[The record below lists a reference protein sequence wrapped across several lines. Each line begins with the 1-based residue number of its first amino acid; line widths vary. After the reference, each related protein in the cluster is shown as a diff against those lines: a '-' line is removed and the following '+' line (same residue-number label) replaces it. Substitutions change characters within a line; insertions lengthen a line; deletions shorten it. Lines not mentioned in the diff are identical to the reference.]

1 MLRVLVCVVTIGLA
15 LAACGGH
22 DKAGG
27 EAAGGG
33 ETIRIALRD
42 TSPSTLEAY
51 IAAVEQ
57 LAGAGTRVTVRTG
70 YRSQDEDPEGVTLAE
85 VRSGKVPF
93 ALIYARVFDDI
104 GVDAF
109 APLLAPLAIDSLAT
123 QQRVIAAGIA
133 DRALPALGELGVV
146 GVAVVPGTLRHPLG
160 LTQPLLRPADF
171 RGAFIGVRRS
181 ALAKRALESLG
192 ATVGWEVGDRPAAFD
207 GIEVD
212 LGGIESGRLD
222 VGAASITADVTL
234 WPRLGVVVANPKAWK
249 ALGERRRKAMR
260 EAGRASLS
268 AAIGTPAARRGRVL
282 RRALSP
288 RRDVVHAHDGR
299 RRRSA
304 ARGLRAGHRRARPGR
319 DEADRGPA
327 RRGRARAQPPA
338 VPPGGA
344 RPAGQGDT
352 RSTAPGSSGARGRPA
367 PRGRVTPAGLT
378 PENWGHYVFAFSRGR
393 WIMTQEAPG
402 ACTWAYGTF
411 SVRGHHMT
419 WDVTDGGGYG
429 PQNANNRPGEHFD
442 YSWSRFRD
450 TLQLS
455 PVRGKISPKNFS
467 ALAWRRLGD
476 DARKAPI
483 SRRCPPPPAGLQL

>member
-1 MLRVLVCVVTIGLA
+1 MLRVLVCVVTTGLV

-42 TSPSTLEAY
+42 SSPSTLEAY
-51 IAAVEQ
+51 IAAVER
-57 LAGAGTRVTVRTG
+57 LAGAGTRVTLRTG
-70 YRSQDEDPEGVTLAE
+70 YRSQDEDPEGATLAE

-93 ALIYARVFDDI
+93 ALVYARVFDDL

-133 DRALPALGELGVV
+133 DRALPALGKLGVV

-160 LTQPLLRPADF
+160 LTRPLLRPADF
-171 RGAFIGVRRS
+171 RGAYIGVRRS
-181 ALAKRALESLG
+181 ALAKRAFESLD
-192 ATVGWEVGDRPAAFD
+192 ATVGWEVGDRPLGFD
-207 GIEVD
+207 GIETD

-222 VGAASITADVTL
+222 VGAASLTADVTL

-249 ALGERRRKAMR
+249 ALSERRRKAMR

-268 AAIGTPAARRGRVL
+268 AAIDTLQRDEDEFYGVLCRRGATSFTRATAADVEALRAAFAPVTARLDPAVTKQIADLRAEAGPAPSHPPCRPATRAQPGKATPIDGAWEFKSDEDDLIAAGGTPA
-282 RRALSP
+282 
-288 RRDVVHAHDGR
+288 D
-299 RRRSA
+299 
-304 ARGLRAGHRRARPGR
+304 
-319 DEADRGPA
+319 
-327 RRGRARAQPPA
+327 
-338 VPPGGA
+338 
-344 RPAGQGDT
+344 
-352 RSTAPGSSGARGRPA
+352 
-367 PRGRVTPAGLT
+367 LT

-393 WIMTQEAPG
+393 WIITQEAPG

-411 SVRGHHMT
+411 SVRGHRMT

-442 YSWSRFRD
+442 YTWSRFRD

-455 PVRGKISPKNFS
+455 PVRGKISPRNFS

>member
-1 MLRVLVCVVTIGLA
+1 MLRVLLCVVTVGLA

-27 EAAGGG
+27 EAAGGS

-42 TSPSTLEAY
+42 TSPGTLEAY

-93 ALIYARVFDDI
+93 ALIYARVFDDM

-249 ALGERRRKAMR
+249 ALGERRRKAML

-268 AAIGTPAARRGRVL
+268 AAIGRLQHDDDEFYAVLCRRGATSFTRTTG
-282 RRALSP
+282 A
-288 RRDVVHAHDGR
+288 DVEA
-299 RRRSA
+299 
-304 ARGLRAGHRRARPGR
+304 LRAALAPVIAGLDPAVTKQIADLRA
-319 DEADRGPA
+319 EAGPA
-327 RRGRARAQPPA
+327 PSHPPCRPATRAQPGKATPIDGA
-338 VPPGGA
+338 WEFKSDEDDLIAAGG
-344 RPAGQGDT
+344 
-352 RSTAPGSSGARGRPA
+352 
-367 PRGRVTPAGLT
+367 TPADLT
-378 PENWGHYVFAFSRGR
+378 PENWGHYAFAFSRGR
-393 WIMTQEAPG
+393 WIITQEAPG

-411 SVRGHHMT
+411 SVRGHRMT

-442 YSWSRFRD
+442 YTWSRFRD

-455 PVRGKISPKNFS
+455 PVRGKISPRNFS